1 MSHARARTVAL
12 DVAPRRASV
21 TVRRARRATH
31 AAASTSRGGDSARH
45 LYNLLGVSPKATTKE
60 IKSAYRRRALE
71 LHPDVNKAPDA
82 SARFNEVKEAYN
94 VLVDP
99 ARREAYDAAATSR
112 GRATATDWS
121 DAWTRATSGARSPRA
136 SSSGARATRARE
148 EEEFYGFGDFFRD
161 LEKELAARDAARPA
175 GAAPKSLWEELYE
188 IGEEFVDF
196 LEDAAP
202 EPKPRSKSEFSRAA
216 SKPSPEPKKPSAA
229 PRVSS
234 QTVDDMLAELK
245 RDMGL

>member
-1 MSHARARTVAL
+1 MSRACARAVAL

-121 DAWTRATSGARSPRA
+121 DAWTRATSGARAPRA
-136 SSSGARATRARE
+136 SSSRASPSSSGARAAGARE

-196 LEDAAP
+196 LEDAARRR
-202 EPKPRSKSEFSRAA
+202 RSLV
-216 SKPSPEPKKPSAA
+216 A
-229 PRVSS
+229 PRRRRNPNRRNRRPRRASNRKPWTTCS
-234 QTVDDMLAELK
+234 PS
-245 RDMGL
+245 

>member
-1 MSHARARTVAL
+1 M
-12 DVAPRRASV
+12 
-21 TVRRARRATH
+21 
-31 AAASTSRGGDSARH
+31 
-45 LYNLLGVSPKATTKE
+45 SPKATTKE

-121 DAWTRATSGARSPRA
+121 DAWTRATSGARAPRA
-136 SSSGARATRARE
+136 SSSRASPSSSGARAAGARE

-202 EPKPRSKSEFSRAA
+202 ETEAH
-216 SKPSPEPKKPSAA
+216 
-229 PRVSS
+229 VGDG
-234 QTVDDMLAELK
+234 V
-245 RDMGL
+245 